1 MHSEMSISSI
11 VQKNDDKFNNKNKK
25 DHNTYLDLSEQLRD

>member
-1 MHSEMSISSI
+1 MSILSI
-11 VQKNDDKFNNKNKK
+11 VQKHDGKFNNRNKK